1 MPVLRLE
8 EVNKCSIK
16 MFMSFQFLEC
26 LISGGGVSSYSQ
38 VSPWMERGP
47 LTISQTKIRAVID

>member
-1 MPVLRLE
+1 
-8 EVNKCSIK
+8 
-16 MFMSFQFLEC
+16 MSFQFLEC